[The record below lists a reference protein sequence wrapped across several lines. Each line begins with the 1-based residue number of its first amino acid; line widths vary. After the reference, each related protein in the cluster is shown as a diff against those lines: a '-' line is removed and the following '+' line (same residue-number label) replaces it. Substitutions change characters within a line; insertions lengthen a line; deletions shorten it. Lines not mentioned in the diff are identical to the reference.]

1 MAMRASSEVNLTL
14 FAIIKGPGK
23 TPPATTV
30 LWPLVNTTSPNK
42 SRRTNE
48 RLNPSGASSTFEIVR
63 LAVGPMEAETCRE
76 AAVMSKR
83 NDRRGFIEIIKLVE
97 PKAWVVG
104 DKAKNTQDEA
114 FYTFDQQLIADER
127 DQFAK
132 TLDEFCTS
140 PPRRILACRYPKKL
154 EADSNI
160 QKKYKTQNIS
170 REKMS
175 RHGRLR
181 SKHAALRQGSIIAD
195 CSAVPIKLGSRD
207 PRADVRCR
215 WYLASSVRDCQDRD
229 CTAEHPDV

>member
-1 MAMRASSEVNLTL
+1 MENWSSCNYHIQMAMRASSEVNLTM

-23 TPPATTV
+23 TPLATTV

-42 SRRTNE
+42 LRRTNE

-97 PKAWVVG
+97 PKAWVIG

-114 FYTFDQQLIADER
+114 FYTFDQQLTDDER

-132 TLDEFCTS
+132 TLDEFRTS
-140 PPRRILACRYPKKL
+140 PARRILACQYPKKL
-154 EADSNI
+154 EEDSQYTKQI
-160 QKKYKTQNIS
+160 QNAKYLK
-170 REKMS
+170 RENVAAWS
-175 RHGRLR
+175 AQVEARRLTAR
-181 SKHAALRQGSIIAD
+181 VYNCGLQ
-195 CSAVPIKLGSRD
+195 
-207 PRADVRCR
+207 RC
-215 WYLASSVRDCQDRD
+215 
-229 CTAEHPDV
+229 TN